1 MFQTYRFTNMTG
13 LFHFFSNNLFRK
25 SVASPADGLPIC
37 QQPQESNTRH
47 DVIEVEKLKDK
58 MLDKME
64 EMDNRELEEI
74 ERGYVV
80 LDIDT
85 CDVKNSLAVVEY
97 VEDLYIFYQQAE
109 VAIGVSPD
117 YISIQYDINEKMR
130 AILVDWL
137 VEVHYKFELMDENL
151 FLTVNLIDRFL
162 ERQIVVRKK
171 LQLVGV
177 TAMLL
182 ACKFQD
188 VSVPSVENLILITD
202 CAYTRNEVLE
212 MEMLMLNT
220 LQFEMCVPTP
230 YVFMRRFLKAAEA
243 DIKMKHLSF
252 FMTELC
258 LVEYE
263 MLKFR
268 PSFLAAAA
276 TYTAQC
282 TLRGFKYWSRTSQLH
297 TNYAEDQLLE
307 CSRLMVD
314 FHQRAGTGQLTGVY
328 RKYITFGYGCA
339 AKFKP
344 ALFLL
349 D

>member
-1 MFQTYRFTNMTG
+1 
-13 LFHFFSNNLFRK
+13 
-25 SVASPADGLPIC
+25 
-37 QQPQESNTRH
+37 
-47 DVIEVEKLKDK
+47 
-58 MLDKME
+58 
-64 EMDNRELEEI
+64 
-74 ERGYVV
+74 
-80 LDIDT
+80 
-85 CDVKNSLAVVEY
+85 
-97 VEDLYIFYQQAE
+97 
-109 VAIGVSPD
+109 
-117 YISIQYDINEKMR
+117 
-130 AILVDWL
+130 
-137 VEVHYKFELMDENL
+137 
-151 FLTVNLIDRFL
+151 
-162 ERQIVVRKK
+162 
-171 LQLVGV
+171 
-177 TAMLL
+177 
-182 ACKFQD
+182 
-188 VSVPSVENLILITD
+188 
-202 CAYTRNEVLE
+202 
-212 MEMLMLNT
+212 MEMSMLNT

-328 RKYITFGYGCA
+328 RKYITFRYGCA
-339 AKFKP
+339 AKSKP